1 MIRSLYMN
9 MKINSVKNKGIK
21 AFRRT
26 IIVGIAASFL
36 ATADELIKRAI
47 EKGKINNG
55 VIEQTK
61 GFAEI
66 EKHHN
71 HGFAMNRLDN
81 REDIV
86 TAVSVAACTGQT
98 VMTYLTALSD
108 EDIITNAIN
117 VFLLAGA
124 LSNTYDRVRFGY
136 VVDYLKVGKK
146 KRAIYNIS
154 DFFIFFGAILAIIRA
169 ICSKE

>member
-1 MIRSLYMN
+1 MIRSLHMN
-9 MKINSVKNKGIK
+9 MKINTMKNKGIK

-36 ATADELIKRAI
+36 ATADELLKKAV

-55 VIEQTK
+55 VIERTK

-86 TAVSVAACTGQT
+86 TAVSVAACTGQAVIT
-98 VMTYLTALSD
+98 CLTALTD
-108 EDIITNAIN
+108 DDIVANAIN

-154 DFFIFFGAILAIIRA
+154 DFFIFFGAILAILRA
-169 ICSKE
+169 VFSKG